1 MFHPDPKQF
10 ADPALKAIE
19 EGVLPAVG
27 TLLDTLIESAGLARP
42 GTDADAYAGELR
54 ALAEESARLAEA
66 LEQLKRQAEARR
78 ISA

>member
-1 MFHPDPKQF
+1 MFHPDPRQF

-19 EGVLPAVG
+19 ESILPVVG
-27 TLLDTLIESAGLARP
+27 TMLDTLIESAALARP

-54 ALAEESARLAEA
+54 ALAAEAARLAEEMEA
-66 LEQLKRQAEARR
+66 LRRQAEARR